1 MIGFKEMK
9 TLLEP
14 TDTVKKFVALFEE
27 HREEM
32 SYSDPS
38 FLSELREEAIREF
51 EQLGFPSKKDENYK
65 YVHLEPFFNGSLSTR
80 FAPRKLEFDVQEMFS
95 CDIPTLD
102 THVLLVLNGFY
113 YTTSG
118 DKLVRQDNGIIYG
131 SLNEALHKYP
141 ELVNKHLGKYADHR
155 KDPFVALNT
164 ACARDGIFIYVPEN
178 IVMEKPI
185 QIIHLLLSD
194 ENEMVQHRN
203 LFVTEKNS
211 SAEVIICDHT
221 LSNHL
226 FLTNSVSEMVVGEN
240 ANLDVL
246 RVQNEHNHAVQITN
260 SWIEQKRNSSAKH
273 STITLH
279 GGKVRNNL
287 NIKMKGEGASCDAFG
302 LYLIDKQQH
311 VDNFTLIEHQEA
323 HCISNQ
329 HYKGVLDDAATGSF
343 SGKIHVYPDA
353 QKTEAFQ
360 TNNNILLTQDAKM
373 RTKPQ
378 LEIYADDVK
387 CSHGATVGQIDE
399 KALFYLRTRG
409 IPKEEARLML
419 MYAFADEVISQIKE
433 PALRGRIEDL
443 VSKRLRGELSRCDN
457 CAIHCY
463 D

>member
-1 MIGFKEMK
+1 MMK
-9 TLLEP
+9 TIAEP
-14 TDTVKKFVALFEE
+14 TDSVRKFVSLYEE
-27 HREEM
+27 HKEEM
-32 SYSDPS
+32 AASDPA
-38 FLSELREEAIREF
+38 FLSKMRHESIQNF
-51 EQLGFPSKKDENYK
+51 EKLGFPEKKNENYK
-65 YVHLEPFFNGSLSTR
+65 YVHLEPFFNGTLSAR
-80 FAPRKLEFDVQEMFS
+80 FAPRNLEFDVQEIFS
-95 CDIPTLD
+95 CGIPTLD

-113 YTTSG
+113 YSTDGESLYK
-118 DKLVRQDNGIIYG
+118 DENGIIYG
-131 SLNEALHKYP
+131 SLKEAMIQYP
-141 ELVNKHLGKYADHR
+141 ELVEKYLGKYADSIG
-155 KDPFVALNT
+155 DPFVALNT
-164 ACARDGIFIYVPEN
+164 AVARDGIFIYVPEN
-178 IVMEKPI
+178 IVMKKPI

-194 ENEMVQHRN
+194 ENEMAQHRN
-203 LFVTEKNS
+203 LFIAEKNS

-226 FLTNSVSEMVVGEN
+226 FLTNSVSEMAVGEN
-240 ANLDVL
+240 AHLDVV
-246 RVQNEHNHAVQITN
+246 RVQNEHNQAVQITN
-260 SWIEQKRNSSAKH
+260 SWIEQQKNSSVKH

-287 NIKMKGEGASCDAFG
+287 NVQLKGEGAFCDAMG

-311 VDNFTLIEHQEA
+311 VDNYTLIEH
-323 HCISNQ
+323 HYPNCISKQ

-343 SGKIHVYPDA
+343 AGKIFVAPEA

-360 TNNNILLTQDAKM
+360 TNNNILLTRDAKM

-399 KALFYLRTRG
+399 SALFYLRARG

-419 MYAFADEVISQIKE
+419 MYAFADDVISNIKE
-433 PALRGRIEDL
+433 DSLRLRIEDL
-443 VSKRLRGELSRCDN
+443 VSKRLRGELSKCDN